1 MNDTVRVVRNKAVY
15 FTYSIRDESGEILE
29 QSDLPIGYVHGTD
42 SGLVEKVEM
51 ALEGMAAGETVE
63 VPVSPEE
70 GFGAADPD
78 LTYTDDLANVPPE
91 YHRVGAEV
99 QFQND
104 QGDVKTFIVS
114 SIEDGKLTVDGNHPL
129 AGKNLIF
136 SVKVTEVREATPDE
150 LQSKRLEDN
159 STLLH

>member
-1 MNDTVRVVRNKAVY
+1 MNDAVRVKRNKAVY
-15 FTYSIRDESGEILE
+15 FTYSIRTEGGEILE

-70 GFGAADPD
+70 GFGPTDPD

-99 QFQND
+99 EFQND
-104 QGDVKTFIVS
+104 QGAIKKFIVS
-114 SIEDGKLTVDGNHPL
+114 SIKDGKLIVDGNHPL

-136 SVKVTEVREATPDE
+136 SVKITEVREATPDE
-150 LQSKRLEDN
+150 LQRKRLEDN

>member
-1 MNDTVRVVRNKAVY
+1 MSDEVRVVNNKAVF

-29 QSDLPIGYVHGTD
+29 QSDLPIGYIHGVD
-42 SGLVEKVEM
+42 SGLLDKVEM

-63 VPVSPEE
+63 VPLTPEE
-70 GFGAADPD
+70 GFGPSDPD
-78 LTYTDDLANVPPE
+78 LTYTDDINNVPPE
-91 YHRVGAEV
+91 YHRIGAEV

-104 QGDVKTFIVS
+104 QGEVKTFVVS

-136 SVKVTEVREATPDE
+136 NVKITEVREASADE
-150 LQSKRLEDN
+150 LQRKRLEDN
-159 STLLH
+159 SPLLH